1 MVNHR
6 FESSFA
12 FVLNCVHNVAAAT
25 SFGSRVTSVNTTL
38 SYDAVSQYCDYS
50 YSVAAAELACAE
62 FWSGHRFA
70 SGSANEKKKARP
82 EVPAFVCDTLLLFRS
97 IVDICNYSTKER
109 TQSQD
114 ITRPVG
120 NDSFGIGSNRYL
132 LWNCN
137 VMSAVSM
144 LLRGIGALRP
154 NQSCRHSISGK
165 H

>member
-12 FVLNCVHNVAAAT
+12 FVLNCVHNVAAAN
-25 SFGSRVTSVNTTL
+25 SFGSGITSVNTIL
-38 SYDAVSQYCDYS
+38 SCNVVSLYFDYL

-62 FWSGHRFA
+62 FRSGYKCA

-82 EVPAFVCDTLLLFRS
+82 EVPAFICDTLSLFYS
-97 IVDICNYSTKER
+97 IFDIWNYSTKAR
-109 TQSQD
+109 VQSQD
-114 ITRPVG
+114 ITCPVG
-120 NDSFGIGSNRYL
+120 ADSFGIGSNRCL